1 VRFREPL
8 STWAGHAK
16 DDAVTALLRLLAIAP
31 IALLAAC
38 ASSGDYP
45 SLAQRPAE
53 RVEGTLT
60 PVSVG
65 ETPTPPPAPSADLV
79 ERLAD
84 LRREASARHAEF
96 TTALPAAQRLANAA
110 GATGSDSWASAQVAL
125 ADLDSLRSR
134 AAVSLADLDNLWV
147 DATLDG
153 GARDAIGAVRSEVES
168 LVRQEDEALARLRAR
183 VG

>member
-1 VRFREPL
+1 M
-8 STWAGHAK
+8 
-16 DDAVTALLRLLAIAP
+16 TAASRLLAIAP
-31 IALLAAC
+31 VTLLAAC

-60 PVSVG
+60 PAAPDA
-65 ETPTPPPAPSADLV
+65 TPAPPPAPSADLV
-79 ERLAD
+79 ERLAA
-84 LRREASARHAEF
+84 LRGEAAARHAEF
-96 TTALPAAQRLANAA
+96 TAALPVAQRLANAA
-110 GATGSDSWASAQVAL
+110 GSTGSDSWASAQVAL
-125 ADLDSLRSR
+125 ADLDT
-134 AAVSLADLDNLWV
+134 LWV

-153 GARDAIGAVRSEVES
+153 GAREAIGATRSEVES